1 MKTKFFPSLIIIIFL
16 IIFIIFY
23 KGLQNTNIYTPKSKI
38 NQDIPLF
45 DAQIFDTDKII
56 KSEEVYKSNKFY
68 IMNIWSSWCIPCREE
83 HALLVN
89 LSKEKNIE
97 IIGLNFK
104 DDIKKAKTFLS
115 RYSSPYKVILSD
127 TDGTIAI
134 EWGAYGVPET
144 FLIYNKK
151 VIKKIIGPLNENS
164 LASIKIL
171 IK

>member
-56 KSEEVYKSNKFY
+56 KSEEVFKSNKFY